1 MGREIKRVP
10 LDFHWPIDSTWWG
23 YERQCDDDECEGCE
37 KCKTIEPPE
46 GEGYQLWQ
54 TVSDAPMSPV
64 FATPE
69 ELARHMADLPEGS
82 WDAGIPYEK
91 WLAFINGPGGAPS
104 MMIVGGRVFT
114 GIECAEAMTQ
124 ADEDRDREMEDR

>member
-10 LDFHWPIDSTWWG
+10 MDFDWPIDAEWLG
-23 YERQCDDDECEGCE
+23 YQRDCGNDECDGCADCE
-37 KCKTIEPPE
+37 RVEPPE

-69 ELARHMADLPEGS
+69 ELARYMADLEAGS
-82 WDAGIPYEK
+82 WDAGISYEK
-91 WLAFINGPGGAPS
+91 WLKFINGPGWAPS
-104 MMIVGGRVFT
+104 MMIVDGRVYK
-114 GIECAEAMTQ
+114 GIECA
-124 ADEDRDREMEDR
+124 DVMEGD